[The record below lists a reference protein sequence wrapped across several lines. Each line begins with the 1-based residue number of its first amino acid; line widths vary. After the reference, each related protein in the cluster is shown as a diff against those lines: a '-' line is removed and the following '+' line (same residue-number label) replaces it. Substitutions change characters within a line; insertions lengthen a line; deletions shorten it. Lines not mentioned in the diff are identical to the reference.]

1 MPLRLCLNLN
11 VGLLLLKA
19 LDPSSDYKAAER
31 LLLVDISESN
41 TYSWTKTLNTTF
53 EWTKQG
59 SNGSN
64 DKMALHAFA
73 AKLVIAPVRGCV
85 QPPGAPSPPCRRLH
99 PTPPPPTDVAGGR
112 APD

>member
-1 MPLRLCLNLN
+1 MPLRLCLNLD

-19 LDPSSDYKAAER
+19 LDPSSDYKVVER
-31 LLLVDISESN
+31 LLLVDISPSN
-41 TYSWTKTLNTTF
+41 TFTWTKTLNTTF

-64 DKMALHAFA
+64 DEMALHAFA
-73 AKLVIAPVRGCV
+73 AKLVIAPVRATARRT
-85 QPPGAPSPPCRRLH
+85 QPSLPPSPPH
-99 PTPPPPTDVAGGR
+99 PPPPTDVAGGR